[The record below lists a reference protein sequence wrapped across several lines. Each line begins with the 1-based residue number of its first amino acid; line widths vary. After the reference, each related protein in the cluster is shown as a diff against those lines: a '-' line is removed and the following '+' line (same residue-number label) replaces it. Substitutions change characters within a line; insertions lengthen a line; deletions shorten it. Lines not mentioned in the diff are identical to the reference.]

1 MQPQTEHEAALV
13 ETAASVIAKLMLA
26 VELADR
32 EAITVEIARLLNAIT
47 KHNRAMRERPSD
59 APLRRAI
66 SMLSANDP

>member
-13 ETAASVIAKLMLA
+13 ETAASVIAGLMLA

-47 KHNRAMRERPSD
+47 RHNRAMAERASD
-59 APLRRAI
+59 APLRRAVAR
-66 SMLSANDP
+66 LTANDP